1 MADAG
6 AERGTEP
13 VDAPD
18 PGERATLA
26 ADEVTDARYLVLD
39 KILDAQQPI
48 APTTLG
54 AGVHAAEHFF
64 IVVHQAFELWFKQ
77 ALLDLTCAERALLP
91 PDPDPEL
98 ALDHLQRV
106 AAIHRLLGQQ
116 MVLFDHLSPRSFLAF
131 RPYLGQA
138 SGSESVQFHAVERV
152 LGLTGRGGSP
162 LYEAFRGALE
172 RAGLTLEDAY
182 RDPSRA
188 GVLYR
193 VAEAL
198 VDISEG
204 FWLLTAAHV
213 RIAERTIGQRPGTGG
228 TTGVAYLAQALERK
242 AFQELWDVRT
252 RL

>member
-1 MADAG
+1 VEA
-6 AERGTEP
+6 
-13 VDAPD
+13 
-18 PGERATLA
+18 
-26 ADEVTDARYLVLD
+26 VTYARYLALD

-77 ALLDLTCAERALLP
+77 ELLDLRCAKDALGQ
-91 PDPDPEL
+91 PDDDPEL

-106 AAIHRLLGQQ
+106 AAIQRLLTQQ

-138 SGSESVQFHAVERV
+138 SGSESAQFHAVEQA
-152 LGLTGRGGSP
+152 LGLSGRGRSE
-162 LYEAFRGALE
+162 LYEAFREALE
-172 RAGLTLEDAY
+172 RAGLTLEALY
-182 RDPSRA
+182 RDPSRGGA
-188 GVLYR
+188 LYR
-193 VAEAL
+193 LAEAL

-213 RIAERTIGQRPGTGG
+213 RVAERTIGQRPGTGG
-228 TTGVAYLAQALERK
+228 TSGVEYLAEALKTK
-242 AFQELWDVRT
+242 AFPDLWAVRT

>member
-1 MADAG
+1 MSDVTYAG
-6 AERGTEP
+6 Y
-13 VDAPD
+13 
-18 PGERATLA
+18 LA
-26 ADEVTDARYLVLD
+26 LD
-39 KILDAQQPI
+39 RILDAQHPV
-48 APTTLG
+48 APESLG
-54 AGVHAAEHFF
+54 PRVGAAEHFF

-77 ALLDLTCAERALLP
+77 ELLDLACAERALRP
-91 PDPDPEL
+91 PDADPEL

-138 SGSESVQFHAVERV
+138 SGSESAQFRAVERA
-152 LGLTGRGGSP
+152 LGIGPRRQSP
-162 LYEAFRGALE
+162 IYEAFRAALD
-172 RAGLTLEDAY
+172 RAGLTLDTLY
-182 RDPSRA
+182 NDPSRA
-188 GVLYR
+188 GALYR